1 MRGPTVAPSQLA
13 SRSCWNCYNPGGQA
27 ARFDLAFFQP
37 RIPCLI
43 SAQSRKPVRIEPRED
58 VMKAIVAA
66 AALALATA
74 QAHAESPVTY
84 TVEQSFDDVV
94 FGLENAVIDRG
105 LVIDSV
111 SHTGEMLERTKA
123 DVGSDKTIF
132 VKADVF
138 SFCSA
143 ALSRKVMEADP
154 MNVQFCPYDIFVLQF
169 PDSPDQTTIGYR
181 KFPDGPMKEVE
192 ALLDGIARDAVGMD

>member
-1 MRGPTVAPSQLA
+1 MNAVLI
-13 SRSCWNCYNPGGQA
+13 A
-27 ARFDLAFFQP
+27 AALS
-37 RIPCLI
+37 I
-43 SAQSRKPVRIEPRED
+43 
-58 VMKAIVAA
+58 AA
-66 AALALATA
+66 AAV
-74 QAHAESPVTY
+74 QAESPVTY
-84 TVEQSFDDVV
+84 TVDQGFDDVV
-94 FGLENAVIDRG
+94 FGLENAVIDQG

-132 VKADVF
+132 LRADVY

-143 ALSRKVMEADP
+143 SLSRKVMEADP

-192 ALLDGIARDAVGMD
+192 ALLDGIVREAAGLD